1 MKEEHINFN
10 SQEIENLLNELYDKA
25 FEKGF
30 NNSKAFDGDQC
41 EADPREGVILSEG
54 GEVEGKLENNSK
66 TKEKADILTY
76 IHARLFDI
84 LNDTMN

>member
-1 MKEEHINFN
+1 MKEENINFN
-10 SQEIENLLNELYDKA
+10 SQEIENLLNELYDIA

-30 NNSKAFDGDQC
+30 NTSPVYERNQC

-54 GEVEGKLENNSK
+54 GEVEAKLENNNK
-66 TKEKADILTY
+66 TKEKADVLTY
-76 IHARLFDI
+76 IHTKLFDI

>member
-10 SQEIENLLNELYDKA
+10 SQEIENLLNELYDRA

-30 NNSKAFDGDQC
+30 NTSQIYEGNQC

-54 GEVEGKLENNSK
+54 REVGESGKI
-66 TKEKADILTY
+66 DHPILAKLIT
-76 IHARLFDI
+76 
-84 LNDTMN
+84 